1 MTTHHLCFLGAL
13 GKKLLIPHGEVS
25 TLSKAKRFKLSPGT
39 GHSLHVS
46 AAGEKHEFNGFVE
59 RENCFKTLCAQCLAV
74 NGKLPS
80 IV

>member
-1 MTTHHLCFLGAL
+1 MPLAGVTA
-13 GKKLLIPHGEVS
+13 VA
-25 TLSKAKRFKLSPGT
+25 KAKRFKLSPGT